1 MKIQSGYLTKKAGSW
16 LGHYSKWVL
25 DARTGERTRQQRAF
39 KIGPVATTTR
49 TKAKEKLREVI
60 VEEVGLTADSRMTLK
75 AFTEQR
81 WKPLRE
87 GTWRDS
93 TKQTN
98 GELLDVI
105 FDRFGTVA
113 VEDMDLV
120 HMQQWLNTLAK
131 DRSGSVVK
139 HCRIFLKSICAE
151 AVGQG
156 YIRLDPARNLR
167 VPIVRAIERSYLTE
181 AEIKALLK
189 ATWTAGKHQPREK
202 ALLHL
207 VLMTAMRPSE
217 LFALRWRC
225 LSADYQTA
233 TLTETVYRGVLRPFT
248 KTTEEG
254 ATQFVTVFIPATVAQ
269 SLEVW
274 RTKAKHKGDDDF
286 VFANSQG
293 GFITK
298 ENYQRRVLDPLAD
311 HAKVKRFNYQML
323 RRSVATH
330 LQGLGSPKDTATIMR
345 HRKPETAQ
353 EHYVQAVD
361 KTVREAQDK
370 LAKALLK

>member
-1 MKIQSGYLTKKAGSW
+1 MKIQDGYLTERSGAW
-16 LGHYSKWVL
+16 IGHYSKWL
-25 DARTGERTRQQRAF
+25 INARTGERSRQQKAF
-39 KIGPVATTTR
+39 RIGPIRTTTK
-49 TKAKEKLREVI
+49 TKAKEALRERI
-60 VEEVGLTADSRMTLK
+60 VEELGLTGDSRMTFK
-75 AFTEQR
+75 AYAEQR
-81 WKPLRE
+81 WQPMRE

-98 GELLDVI
+98 TELLKVI
-105 FDRFGTVA
+105 TDRFGTIA
-113 VEDMDLV
+113 VEDMDTV
-120 HMQQWLNTLAK
+120 QMQTWLNALAK

-151 AVGQG
+151 AVAHGFS
-156 YIRLDPARNLR
+156 RRDPARNLR
-167 VPIVRAIERSYLTE
+167 VPIVRQIKRPYLTE
-181 AEIKALLK
+181 TEIKALLK
-189 ATWTAGKHQPREK
+189 STWTAGEHQPREK

-207 VLMTAMRPSE
+207 ILMTAMRPSE

-225 LSADYQTA
+225 LSKDYQTA

-248 KTTEEG
+248 KTTQEG
-254 ATQFVTVFIPATVAQ
+254 ATQFVTVFIPAAVAQ
-269 SLEVW
+269 SLLEW
-274 RTKAKHKGDDDF
+274 HSKAKYNSLDDF

-298 ENYQRRVLDPLAD
+298 ENYQRRVLNPLAE
-311 HAKVKRFNYQML
+311 HAKVKRFNFQML

-353 EHYVQAVD
+353 EHYVQTVD
-361 KTVREAQDK
+361 ASVRGALDK
-370 LAKALLK
+370 LGKALLT

>member
-1 MKIQSGYLTKKAGSW
+1 MKLTK
-16 LGHYSKWVL
+16 
-25 DARTGERTRQQRAF
+25 AREA
-39 KIGPVATTTR
+39 
-49 TKAKEKLREVI
+49 LRERI
-60 VEEVGLTADSRMTLK
+60 VEELGLTADSRVTL
-75 AFTEQR
+75 AGFIEQR

-98 GELLDVI
+98 TELLKVI
-105 FDRFGTVA
+105 TDRFGTVA
-113 VEDMDLV
+113 VEDMDGV

-151 AVGQG
+151 AMAQG
-156 YIRLDPARNLR
+156 YIRRDPARQLR
-167 VPIVRAIERSYLTE
+167 VPIVRQIERHYLTE
-181 AEIKALLK
+181 AEIKDLLK

-207 VLMTAMRPSE
+207 MLMTAMRPSE

-225 LSADYQTA
+225 LSTDYQTA

-274 RTKAKHKGDDDF
+274 RTKAKYNGPDDF
-286 VFANSQG
+286 VFANSEG
-293 GFITK
+293 GWITK
-298 ENYQRRVLDPLAD
+298 ENYQRRVLNPLAD
-311 HAKVKRFNYQML
+311 HAQVKRFNYQML

-330 LQGLGSPKDTATIMR
+330 LQHLGSPKDTATIMR

-353 EHYVQAVD
+353 EHYVQTVD
-361 KTVREAQDK
+361 ATVRAAQDK
-370 LAKALLK
+370 LAKALLR